1 VFEGYVSWFSVTFG
15 DFGCCNGGVHDK
27 VSWYVHQVFCQ
38 IGTNISSENALHFNG
53 CSQHAEPKPWYLHTG
68 IYRVTF
74 HGTAIRTMI
83 VEGCSDGIQTRCHR
97 IQCITLETTIL
108 LMHPKVVVLTEAAVL
123 VITDADYWRWLKETS
138 FLRVV
143 NHLPSVSGRSGIRQM
158 WMCLLHAVGSAK
170 SFLVSPLLHFSFV
183 LLLFL
188 SLPVRS
194 HLDSVAPC

>member
-1 VFEGYVSWFSVTFG
+1 VLHSVTLAVVTE
-15 DFGCCNGGVHDK
+15 VH
-27 VSWYVHQVFCQ
+27 
-38 IGTNISSENALHFNG
+38 
-53 CSQHAEPKPWYLHTG
+53 
-68 IYRVTF
+68 
-74 HGTAIRTMI
+74 AIRFRGTYTKYSVRYVPTFRAKTLSILMAVANTLNRNLCTCI
-83 VEGCSDGIQTRCHR
+83 PGYTGSHSMVHVEGQCSDGIQTGSHR
-97 IQCITLETTIL
+97 IQRITLETTIL
-108 LMHPKVVVLTEAAVL
+108 LMHLKVVVLTEAAVL

-138 FLRVV
+138 FLRIV
-143 NHLPSVSGRSGIRQM
+143 NHHPSVSGRSGIRQM